1 MNKIENDFNSQF
13 KRIKESVKLSETEMD
28 FHRGEVLKFIDQ
40 KPSPYFHKKIQSPF
54 YFGFFLKKHFV
65 VTSLA
70 IVLIFSG
77 GLTIS
82 ADNSLPNNYLYQV
95 KTKITEP
102 ILVFLTPNSKAKAFL
117 KVSLVERR
125 LQEYSQV
132 TFNGEILSP
141 EDKTSFINQ
150 FSSQVKDAHQ
160 GISKLVEEENL
171 PDALETTNDLQSIL
185 SAQDIILEKIHE
197 VNPDAENTD
206 EVILVIIDSIESTTT
221 IENNITETVQI
232 SIDETDIENSINSQ
246 KEEITESLKNLKEGK
261 QLDVPGEEGMKNLD
275 VVNQAH
281 IDSKIF
287 EITISLDEANTKSEN
302 GDKKEALEM
311 YNQID
316 QDLGELES
324 LIRSEQKLEVD
335 DLDKSIGP
343 KDKINGDSSLPIDL
357 ENTPTQE

>member
-28 FHRGEVLKFIDQ
+28 CHRGEVLKFIDQ

-82 ADNSLPNNYLYQV
+82 ADNSLPNDYLYQV

-102 ILVFLTPNSKAKAFL
+102 ILVFLTPNSKAKASL

-185 SAQDIILEKIHE
+185 SAQDTILEK
-197 VNPDAENTD
+197 
-206 EVILVIIDSIESTTT
+206 
-221 IENNITETVQI
+221 
-232 SIDETDIENSINSQ
+232 
-246 KEEITESLKNLKEGK
+246 
-261 QLDVPGEEGMKNLD
+261 
-275 VVNQAH
+275 
-281 IDSKIF
+281 
-287 EITISLDEANTKSEN
+287 ANTKSEN

-335 DLDKSIGP
+335 DLGKSIGP